1 MEERLIVTDIDGCLT
16 AGEGQ
21 PLLYPLFQTLTDLN
35 RRARRGE
42 AVPAVTLCTGRPT
55 AYVEGV
61 MQAIDGFLPAVC
73 EHGAML
79 YVPEG
84 HRFLRHS
91 ALDEAARTAL
101 AEIKAMLERE
111 VVEAGLGYLQP
122 GKETSLTLFPVGPIG
137 TTSLEPL
144 HNRLAELVARTGAPY
159 AVIDTF
165 SCVNLVPRGLNKGQG
180 VRWLAEMIDV
190 PLAQMAGIGDSDSD
204 LAFLQL
210 VSTSAAP
217 INATPTVRQAVDYVS
232 PCSNGEGFL
241 DILFHWGLLTSPLAS
256 Q

>member
-1 MEERLIVTDIDGCLT
+1 MERRLIVTDIDGCLT

-21 PLLYPLFQTLTDLN
+21 PWLYPLFQTVTNLN
-35 RRARRGE
+35 QRARRGE
-42 AVPAVTLCTGRPT
+42 AVPAITLCTGRPT

-79 YVPEG
+79 YVPAG
-84 HRFLRHS
+84 HRFLRHPT
-91 ALDEAARTAL
+91 LDETARTAL
-101 AEIKAMLERE
+101 AEIKTVLERE
-111 VVEAGLGYLQP
+111 VVETGLGYFQP
-122 GKETSLTLFPVGPIG
+122 GKEASLTLFPTGPIG
-137 TTSLEPL
+137 MTSLEPL
-144 HNRLAELVARTGAPY
+144 HNRLVELIARTGAPY
-159 AVIDTF
+159 EVTDTF

-180 VRWLAEMIDV
+180 VRWLAEVTSI

-204 LAFLQL
+204 LTFLQL

-217 INATPTVRQAVDYVS
+217 ANATPTVREAVDYVS
-232 PCSNGEGFL
+232 PYSNGEGFL
-241 DILFHWGLLTSPLAS
+241 DILSHWGLLTS